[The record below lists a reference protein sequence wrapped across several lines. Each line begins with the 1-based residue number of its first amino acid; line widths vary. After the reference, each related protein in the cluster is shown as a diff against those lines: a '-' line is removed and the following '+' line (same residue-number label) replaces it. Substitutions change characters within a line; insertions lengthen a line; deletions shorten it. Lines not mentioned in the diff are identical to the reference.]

1 MLALVAILMGV
12 VCLLLA
18 GGFIEW
24 NLWYG
29 RESTIHS
36 QLGHIRVYRSGF
48 RESGAADP
56 YKYLL
61 PARGDVLTTLLA
73 QPHVVGV
80 APHMSFSGLAS
91 YREVTLSFVGE
102 ALDPARESLM
112 SGAVHIV
119 AGTRL
124 TPGDSQGIL
133 VGAGLA
139 NNLGTRVGDT
149 LVLIVNT
156 ESGGV
161 NAVEGKV
168 IGTFSTVSKAYDDT
182 AIRVPLA
189 LAWKLTRVTGVHSWA
204 VLLTDT
210 EYTDDVVSRL
220 NAALPSNRFEIVPW
234 YDLADFYVK
243 VAALYRRQFAV
254 VKWIVAVVMVLGIA
268 NTMMMNV
275 LERTREIGT
284 MLALGSRRRA
294 IFRMHLIEG
303 ALFGVVGGALGVA
316 IGFLLA
322 RAISEV
328 GIPMPPS
335 PAMTEA
341 FVAGI
346 RITGSLSA
354 ESVALAVA
362 AAVVAA
368 AYPAWRASRMDIVD
382 ALRTGQ

>member
-1 MLALVAILMGV
+1 
-12 VCLLLA
+12 
-18 GGFIEW
+18 
-24 NLWYG
+24 
-29 RESTIHS
+29 
-36 QLGHIRVYRSGF
+36 
-48 RESGAADP
+48 
-56 YKYLL
+56 
-61 PARGDVLTTLLA
+61 
-73 QPHVVGV
+73 
-80 APHMSFSGLAS
+80 
-91 YREVTLSFVGE
+91 
-102 ALDPARESLM
+102 
-112 SGAVHIV
+112 
-119 AGTRL
+119 
-124 TPGDSQGIL
+124 
-133 VGAGLA
+133 
-139 NNLGTRVGDT
+139 
-149 LVLIVNT
+149 
-156 ESGGV
+156 
-161 NAVEGKV
+161 
-168 IGTFSTVSKAYDDT
+168 
-182 AIRVPLA
+182 
-189 LAWKLTRVTGVHSWA
+189 
-204 VLLTDT
+204 
-210 EYTDDVVSRL
+210 
-220 NAALPSNRFEIVPW
+220 
-234 YDLADFYVK
+234 
-243 VAALYRRQFAV
+243 
-254 VKWIVAVVMVLGIA
+254 MVLGIA